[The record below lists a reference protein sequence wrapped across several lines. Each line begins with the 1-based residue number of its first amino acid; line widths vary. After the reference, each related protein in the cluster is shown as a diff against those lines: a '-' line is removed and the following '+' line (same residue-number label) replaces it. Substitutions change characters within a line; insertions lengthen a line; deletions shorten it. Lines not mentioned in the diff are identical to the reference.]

1 MGMVRVCLQGQSK
14 SHLIFA
20 GKETKT
26 NNNNNNHDTS
36 FNHILAR
43 SEGDVC
49 HSVASDHIVAKHVWT
64 VNTEHELRPWEMTG
78 CLICIA
84 ESQMETTAAEA
95 TAVGRSVGRSA
106 VTGAVIS
113 HPDGLVLLNVASSGK
128 FHTSL

>member
-14 SHLIFA
+14 PHLIFA
-20 GKETKT
+20 WKDTKT
-26 NNNNNNHDTS
+26 NNNNNNNDTS
-36 FNHILAR
+36 FNHVLSR

-84 ESQMETTAAEA
+84 ESHMEKTAAEA
-95 TAVGRSVGRSA
+95 AAVGQLA
-106 VTGAVIS
+106 VTGVVIS

>member
-20 GKETKT
+20 RKDTKT
-26 NNNNNNHDTS
+26 NNNNDTS
-36 FNHILAR
+36 FNHILSR

-64 VNTEHELRPWEMTG
+64 VNTEHELRPWERTG

-95 TAVGRSVGRSA
+95 AAVGQLA